1 MNRRTTRNTTRT
13 MPVTA
18 ALAVTGALLLTACG
32 GSDGDGSKDGDKIA
46 GAEQGAEKPEKP
58 ADPSASNDEKPDGVD
73 LSLPADLKLVFDW
86 DKPKDKDEAAALDDA
101 RHYVQS
107 IYKGVAEQ
115 SATDPAVAAY
125 ATDKGLSYA
134 RTQIKGRVDAGLTST
149 GTRRHYQ
156 EQTRKAPNG
165 NAVEVSFCVDSSKF
179 FSKEV
184 KSEKI
189 RKGNSSGP
197 ASYDHFKIVMNK
209 FPGKDDLWRA
219 SLVFVTEK
227 AKQCA

>member
-1 MNRRTTRNTTRT
+1 MNRRTTRT
-13 MPVTA
+13 MPVAA
-18 ALAVTGALLLTACG
+18 ALAATAALLLTACG
-32 GSDGDGSKDGDKIA
+32 GDGDKSEDSDKIA
-46 GAEQGAEKPEKP
+46 GAGQGSEKPEKSKDP
-58 ADPSASNDEKPDGVD
+58 ADTANEEKPDGVD
-73 LSLPADLKLVFDW
+73 LALPADLKLVFDW
-86 DKPKDKDEAAALDDA
+86 DRPKGKDEAAALDDA

-115 SATDPAVAAY
+115 SAKDPAVAAY
-125 ATDKGLSYA
+125 ATGEGLSYA
-134 RTQIKGRVDAGLTST
+134 RTQIQSRVDAGLTST

-156 EQTRKAPNG
+156 EQTRKSPNG
-165 NAVEVSFCVDSSKF
+165 NAIEVSFCVDSSKF

-189 RKGNSSGP
+189 RKGNSAGP

-227 AKQCA
+227 ARQCA